1 MVKGPIDQP
10 LPDAEVTWFTDG
22 SSYLVEGKGKVG
34 AAIVDRCKVVW
45 AEPLPLGMS
54 AKKAELI
61 ALTKALDL
69 GAGKKINIYK
79 DIRYAFATAH
89 VHGATYQ
96 EKGLLTSEGKEIKN
110 KQEILD
116 LLDALMKPATVS
128 IIHCPG
134 HQKRRD
140 SVAQGNN
147 QADQKW
153 LCRSLSWLWA
163 CKKHLLGNGTGLRD
177 GLT

>member
-1 MVKGPIDQP
+1 
-10 LPDAEVTWFTDG
+10 
-22 SSYLVEGKGKVG
+22 
-34 AAIVDRCKVVW
+34 
-45 AEPLPLGMS
+45 
-54 AKKAELI
+54 
-61 ALTKALDL
+61 LDL

-116 LLDALMKPATVS
+116 LLDALVKLAAVS

-134 HQKRRD
+134 HQKGRD
-140 SVAQGNN
+140 SVAQGNT
-147 QADQKW
+147 QVDQVAMQEPLLVMGLQGTPAGKW
-153 LCRSLSWLWA
+153 GWTKRWLHLKYIEEKGTQIASHPTNYYQEKVGQWSTQKERTIRPR
-163 CKKHLLGNGTGLRD
+163 KKAKTY
-177 GLT
+177 